1 MLQMASNNAELPEQ
15 LLDAL
20 HPELNVNIF
29 LNMELLQFVVLWPIL
44 N

>member
-1 MLQMASNNAELPEQ
+1 MLQMALNNYAELPEQ

-29 LNMELLQFVVLWPIL
+29 
-44 N
+44 

>member
-1 MLQMASNNAELPEQ
+1 MLQMASNSADLLEQ

-29 LNMELLQFVVLWPIL
+29 KI
-44 N
+44 

>member
-29 LNMELLQFVVLWPIL
+29 KI
-44 N
+44 